1 MTGYL
6 LVIFSLEVLIFF
18 GIAIRILL
26 IGQRPFLFNARWV
39 LGVLVL
45 GLSPLPVVLIPLGA
59 LSDATGGIIVLL
71 ILLLYVAIFVFAAM
85 LTKRYYAMGVT
96 EDSFRTA
103 IHAALQELEV
113 PFEETLAHIKLTS
126 TLVHLKLTSLEL
138 DLQVSV
144 HAREGAVGLKV
155 KQSNGKQV
163 LKEITKAIVNY
174 YQTHE
179 TKMNNTAAIVFFVG
193 GLAVLACTIILI
205 QL

>member
-18 GIAIRILL
+18 GIAIRIL
-26 IGQRPFLFNARWV
+26 IGQRPFLFNTRWV

-45 GLSPLPVVLIPLGA
+45 GLSPLPVVLISLGA

-71 ILLLYVAIFVFAAM
+71 NLLLYVAIFVFAAM

-126 TLVHLKLTSLEL
+126 LDI
-138 DLQVSV
+138 DLQVSFYSL
-144 HAREGAVGLKV
+144 GTVGLKV
-155 KQSNGKQV
+155 KQSNGKPV
-163 LKEITKAIVNY
+163 LKEITKAVGNY

-179 TKMNNTAAIVFFVG
+179 TKMNNTTAIFYLVA
-193 GLAVLACTIILI
+193 GLFMLAFTLILTR
-205 QL
+205 L

>member
-26 IGQRPFLFNARWV
+26 IGQRPFLFNARW
-39 LGVLVL
+39 LWGFLVL
-45 GLSPLPVVLIPLGA
+45 GLSPLPIYLISSGA
-59 LSDATGGIIVLL
+59 LSHPPGRVIVLL
-71 ILLLYVAIFVFAAM
+71 LFAAIFVFATM
-85 LTKRYYAMGVT
+85 QMKGYYAIGVT
-96 EDSFRTA
+96 DDSFRTA
-103 IHAALQELEV
+103 IHAALQQLEIA
-113 PFEETLAHIKLTS
+113 FEETLAHIKLTS
-126 TLVHLKLTSLEL
+126 LDI
-138 DLQVSV
+138 DLQVSFYSL
-144 HAREGAVGLKV
+144 GIVGLKV
-155 KQSNGKQV
+155 KQSNGKPV
-163 LKEITKAIVNY
+163 LKEITKAVGNY

>member
-71 ILLLYVAIFVFAAM
+71 ILLLYVAIFLFAAIQ
-85 LTKRYYAMGVT
+85 TKGYYAMGVT
-96 EDSFRTA
+96 DDSFRTA
-103 IHAALQELEV
+103 IHAALQQLEIA
-113 PFEETLAHIKLTS
+113 FEETLAHIKLTS
-126 TLVHLKLTSLEL
+126 LDI
-138 DLQVSV
+138 DLQVSFYSL
-144 HAREGAVGLKV
+144 GIVGLKV
-155 KQSNGKQV
+155 KQSNGKHLRGEIIV
-163 LKEITKAIVNY
+163 FKALKEITKAVGNY

-179 TKMNNTAAIVFFVG
+179 TKMNNTTAIFYLVA
-193 GLAVLACTIILI
+193 GLFMLAFTLILTR
-205 QL
+205 L

>member
-26 IGQRPFLFNARWV
+26 IGQRPFLFNARW
-39 LGVLVL
+39 LWGFLVL
-45 GLSPLPVVLIPLGA
+45 GLSPLPIYFISSGA
-59 LSDATGGIIVLL
+59 LSHPPGRVIVLL
-71 ILLLYVAIFVFAAM
+71 LFAAIFVFATM
-85 LTKRYYAMGVT
+85 QMKGYYAIGVT
-96 EDSFRTA
+96 DDSFRTA
-103 IHAALQELEV
+103 IHAALQQLEIA
-113 PFEETLAHIKLTS
+113 FEETLAHIKLTS
-126 TLVHLKLTSLEL
+126 LDI
-138 DLQVSV
+138 DLQVSFYSL
-144 HAREGAVGLKV
+144 GIVGLKV
-155 KQSNGKQV
+155 KQSNGKPV
-163 LKEITKAIVNY
+163 LKEITKAVGNY

>member
-26 IGQRPFLFNARWV
+26 IGQRPFLFNARW
-39 LGVLVL
+39 LWGFLVL
-45 GLSPLPVVLIPLGA
+45 GLSPLPIYLISSGA
-59 LSDATGGIIVLL
+59 LSHPPGRVIVLL
-71 ILLLYVAIFVFAAM
+71 LFAAIFVFATM
-85 LTKRYYAMGVT
+85 QMKGYYAIGVT
-96 EDSFRTA
+96 DDSFRTA
-103 IHAALQELEV
+103 IHAALQELGIT
-113 PFEETLAHIKLTS
+113 FEERLAHLKLTS

-163 LKEITKAIVNY
+163 LKEITKAVVNY

>member
-26 IGQRPFLFNARWV
+26 IGQRPFLFNTRWV

-71 ILLLYVAIFVFAAM
+71 ILLLYVAIFLFAAIQ
-85 LTKRYYAMGVT
+85 TKGYYAMGVT

-103 IHAALQELEV
+103 IHAALQELEI
-113 PFEETLAHIKLTS
+113 PFEETLTHI
-126 TLVHLKLTSLEL
+126 KLTSLEL

-144 HAREGAVGLKV
+144 HSWMGTAQLRV
-155 KQSNGKQV
+155 KPSKGKSV

-179 TKMNNTAAIVFFVG
+179 TKMNNTAAIFYFVM
-193 GLAVLACTIILI
+193 GLFALAFAITLAT
-205 QL
+205 LR